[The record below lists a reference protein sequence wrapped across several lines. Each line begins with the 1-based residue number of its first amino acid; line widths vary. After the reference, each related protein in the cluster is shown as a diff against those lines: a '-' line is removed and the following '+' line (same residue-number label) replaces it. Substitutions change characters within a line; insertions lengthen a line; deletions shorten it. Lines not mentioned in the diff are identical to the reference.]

1 MSLGFSR
8 VVVAIIV
15 VAGTPRMATS
25 ASRVVCASSNDGC
38 ILAGR
43 GGNPDPCFSMAGCY
57 SYWVD
62 QR

>member
-1 MSLGFSR
+1 MRLGFSR

-25 ASRVVCASSNDGC
+25 ASPGVCASSNDGC
-38 ILAGR
+38 ILAGC
-43 GGNPDPCFSMAGCY
+43 GGGPDPCASKAGCY
-57 SYWVD
+57 SYWVE